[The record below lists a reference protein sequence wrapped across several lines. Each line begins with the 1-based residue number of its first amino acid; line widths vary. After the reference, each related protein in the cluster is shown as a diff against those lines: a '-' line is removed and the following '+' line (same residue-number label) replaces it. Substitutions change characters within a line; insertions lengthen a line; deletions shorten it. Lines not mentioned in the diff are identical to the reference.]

1 MNEINDK
8 INDYLENKE
17 QDEVINEI
25 ETKKI
30 QIKDGLIE
38 RVDKK
43 LITEDGR
50 LLLKD

>member
-8 INDYLENKE
+8 INDYLDNKE